1 MYNCGL
7 VLEGG
12 GNRGIF
18 TSGVLDAFM
27 ENEIEFPYVIGV
39 SMGSCNG
46 TSYIGKCRRR
56 QHDMLIHYGN
66 NKNYMSLRSFFRKGE
81 YLNGDWTFGELS
93 YNLLPLNHEA
103 FENAGTTLCV
113 PVTNAATGKAEYMYP
128 KSMREY
134 GCPVIRASCSM
145 PLATKGT
152 VIGGETYFD
161 GGVVDSI
168 PLKKA
173 YEDGCKKAVVILTQ
187 DKQFVKKP
195 IKDNFVIRRALKK
208 YPLLAQALLHRH
220 EMYNEQRKFVEAEE
234 LAGNIMVI
242 CPPKPLNCSSIEK
255 DLNKL
260 EVIYQMGY
268 QQGLKYMDEIKK
280 FISE

>member
-1 MYNCGL
+1 ML
-7 VLEGG
+7 T
-12 GNRGIF
+12 
-18 TSGVLDAFM
+18 TS
-27 ENEIEFPYVIGV
+27 
-39 SMGSCNG
+39 
-46 TSYIGKCRRR
+46 
-56 QHDMLIHYGN
+56 
-66 NKNYMSLRSFFRKGE
+66 
-81 YLNGDWTFGELS
+81 
-93 YNLLPLNHEA
+93 
-103 FENAGTTLCV
+103 
-113 PVTNAATGKAEYMYP
+113 
-128 KSMREY
+128 RE
-134 GCPVIRASCSM
+134 M
-145 PLATKGT
+145 M
-152 VIGGETYFD
+152 
-161 GGVVDSI
+161 
-168 PLKKA
+168 KKA